1 MTMGGDDY
9 RFGFLWECVL
19 AAAAGI
25 GIAVAATTAALFLA

>member
-1 MTMGGDDY
+1 MDGDDY

-25 GIAVAATTAALFLA
+25 AIAVAATIAHLFLV